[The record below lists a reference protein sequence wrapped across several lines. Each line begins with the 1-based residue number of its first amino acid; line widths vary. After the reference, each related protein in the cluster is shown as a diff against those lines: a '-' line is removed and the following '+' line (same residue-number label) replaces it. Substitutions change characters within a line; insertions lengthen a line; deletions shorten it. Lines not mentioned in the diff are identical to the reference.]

1 LKPDDVAVVA
11 TPIVT
16 KPVVESKPPISF
28 TQPPVALDRLPDGTW
43 EKAAQRI
50 ALLLFLLGA
59 EARAFT
65 PNPSPTPDI
74 SVMVARIKA
83 AKATNKPFV
92 IYYEVGKQVTVA
104 SANYIALNPS
114 GRFTYVIVFTD
125 DDTANSIPVYLITK
139 LVLVTNYPFD

>member
-1 LKPDDVAVVA
+1 MK
-11 TPIVT
+11 
-16 KPVVESKPPISF
+16 
-28 TQPPVALDRLPDGTW
+28 
-43 EKAAQRI
+43 RI
-50 ALLLFLLGA
+50 ALLLFLLAA

-65 PNPSPTPDI
+65 PTPSPTPLVPTPTPSPTPDI

-104 SANYIALNPS
+104 SGNYIALNPS
-114 GRFTYVIVFTD
+114 GKFTYVIVFTD

-139 LVLVTNYPFD
+139 LVLVTNYPFEP